1 MGMLHSLSNSTIGF
15 ANIDYVALR
24 MGLGM
29 RLCSSTPFMP
39 IYVLIYLQ
47 LSGIAGVCFFT
58 AELIEA
64 LIILNNPTFV
74 PQPYHAT
81 LLIIAVAAFSIFFNT
96 FLAKKLPLVEAIL
109 LLIHICG
116 FFAILIPL
124 WTLAPRANA
133 KDVFTNFNNG
143 GGWNS
148 EGTSALVGLLTAVIS
163 LTGSDSAAHMC
174 MSFV

>member
-1 MGMLHSLSNSTIGF
+1 
-15 ANIDYVALR
+15 
-24 MGLGM
+24 
-29 RLCSSTPFMP
+29 
-39 IYVLIYLQ
+39 LQ

-58 AELIEA
+58 AQLIEA
-64 LIILNNPTFV
+64 LVILNHADYV
-74 PQPYHAT
+74 PQPFHAT

-133 KDVFTNFNNG
+133 KDVFTTFNNG

-148 EGTSALVGLLTAVIS
+148 VGTALVGILTAVIS

-174 MSFV
+174 MHSRNLN